1 MKKLNNYFVFSFK
14 RIFVSCI
21 CFIALFFIVTNF
33 LNLPVTGSTNFKTK
47 ENRITMEITEP
58 VSDNN
63 IIIQSIFSISQ

>member
-47 ENRITMEITEP
+47 ENLFL
-58 VSDNN
+58 
-63 IIIQSIFSISQ
+63 IIIL